1 MHRYNLDYMVCPVC
15 EDEYD
20 CTEYD
25 ECPVCYAHRV
35 GVKLRKF
42 KLEHPARRMVSKNI
56 PREEVKN
63 DTV

>member
-35 GVKLRKF
+35 GARLHRFKFEHSTRKVIN
-42 KLEHPARRMVSKNI
+42 KVILS
-56 PREEVKN
+56 EVYN
-63 DTV
+63 GQQS